1 MQGQLAAT
9 AKQCFS
15 TTRLSTR
22 VKSSLASILFRR
34 TISRLFN
41 RNSTTPEILKQAVE
55 RNNIQPGRGV
65 LRIVSELSANRK

>member
-22 VKSSLASILFRR
+22 VKSSLASFRR
-34 TISRLFN
+34 TISQLFN

-55 RNNIQPGRGV
+55 RNKIQPGRGV